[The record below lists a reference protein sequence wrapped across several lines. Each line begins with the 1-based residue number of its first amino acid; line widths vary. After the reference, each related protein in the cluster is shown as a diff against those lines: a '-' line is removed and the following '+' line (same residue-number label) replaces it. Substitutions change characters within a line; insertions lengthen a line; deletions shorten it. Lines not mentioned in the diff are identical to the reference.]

1 MTEGSCF
8 LRSFVMRTVRTGG
21 IMRREE
27 EKEGERQKRLRN
39 VRPAED
45 EAGLGPERQGRG
57 LLAEPSCVRAK
68 EGFSLGAGRYAIGEK
83 RKPRGGREC
92 CRIAAEEKGTQRTML
107 PQTEGYNRTGC
118 SVDRKRAGRNRSW
131 SRTGRSWRGKRRE
144 AALFGP
150 GKKRPDRHC
159 RRIFGGKIFE
169 LGGKCWGVCG

>member
-1 MTEGSCF
+1 
-8 LRSFVMRTVRTGG
+8 MRTVRTGG

-27 EKEGERQKRLRN
+27 EKEGERQKGLRS
-39 VRPAED
+39 VRPAENK
-45 EAGLGPERQGRG
+45 AGLGPERQGRG

-118 SVDRKRAGRNRSW
+118 SVDRKKAGRNRLW
-131 SRTGRSWRGKRRE
+131 SRAGRSWRGKRRG
-144 AALFGP
+144 AAFFGL